1 MKYSGWPE
9 VGELVVCQVVDIE
22 DFGVFCDLQEYE
34 EKRGLIHIS
43 EVASGW
49 IKNIRD
55 HVKKGHLVVCKI
67 LTVNES
73 NHQIDLSLK
82 DVNDHQRSE
91 KIQEWKNE
99 QKADKW
105 LELAL
110 GSDLSNDQ
118 FNRIVPGILNK
129 YGTLYAAFECAVLD
143 GTSAF
148 DELNLTDKEIDS
160 IISIAL
166 ENVSLSKVSISGY
179 VDLECS
185 APDGIDAIRD
195 ALKSAEES
203 MTIPPDVELDVI
215 YVGSPEYL
223 ITIVAPDYKL
233 AESLLDQYAN
243 YILQFIVKNG
253 GTGKFHR
260 GRHIDE
266 DS

>member
-9 VGELVVCQVVDIE
+9 VGELVVCQVGDIE

-55 HVKKGHLVVCKI
+55 HVKKGHLVVCKV

-118 FNRIVPGILNK
+118 FNRIVPGLLDK
-129 YGTLYAAFECAVLD
+129 YGTLYAAFERAVLD
-143 GTSAF
+143 GKSAF
-148 DELNLTDKEIDS
+148 DELDLKDKEIDS

-166 ENVSLSKVSISGY
+166 ENVSLSTVSISGY

-185 APDGIDAIRD
+185 TPDGIESIRD

-203 MTIPPDVELDVI
+203 VTIPPDVELDVI

-233 AESLLDQYAN
+233 AESLLDEYAN
-243 YILQFIVKNG
+243 HIIQIIVKNG

-260 GRHIDE
+260 DRNIDE

>member
-67 LTVNES
+67 LTVSES

-118 FNRIVPGILNK
+118 FNRIVPGLLNK
-129 YGTLYAAFECAVLD
+129 YGTLYAAFECAVID
-143 GTSAF
+143 GKSAF
-148 DELNLTDKEIDS
+148 DELDLTGKEIDS

-166 ENVSLSKVSISGY
+166 ENISLSKVSISGY

-203 MTIPPDVELDVI
+203 ITIPPDVELDVI

-243 YILQFIVKNG
+243 YILQSIVKNG

-260 GRHIDE
+260 DRHIDE

>member
-67 LTVNES
+67 LTVSES

-118 FNRIVPGILNK
+118 FNRIVPGLLNK
-129 YGTLYAAFECAVLD
+129 YETLYAAFECAVID
-143 GTSAF
+143 GKSAF
-148 DELNLTDKEIDS
+148 DELDLTGKEIDS

-166 ENVSLSKVSISGY
+166 ENISLSKVSISGY

-203 MTIPPDVELDVI
+203 ITIPPDVELDVI

-243 YILQFIVKNG
+243 YILQSIVKNG

-260 GRHIDE
+260 DRHIDE

>member
-9 VGELVVCQVVDIE
+9 VGELVVCQVAEIE

-67 LTVNES
+67 LTVNEA

-91 KIQEWKNE
+91 RIQEWKNE

-110 GSDLSNDQ
+110 GSDLSADR
-118 FNRIVPGILNK
+118 FNKIVPGLLDI
-129 YGTLYAAFECAVLD
+129 YGTLYAAFERAVIDGKSTFD
-143 GTSAF
+143 GT
-148 DELNLTDKEIDS
+148 NLTDKEIDS

-166 ENVSLSKVSISGY
+166 ENVSLPNITISGY
-179 VDLECS
+179 VDLECPP
-185 APDGIDAIRD
+185 PDGIDSIRN
-195 ALKSAEES
+195 ALKSAEEEIS
-203 MTIPPDVELDVI
+203 LPPDVELDLI

-223 ITIVAPDYKL
+223 IKIVAPDYKL
-233 AESLLDQYAN
+233 AESLLETYAN
-243 YILQFIVKNG
+243 HIITSITDHG

-260 GRHIDE
+260 ERNIDE

>member
-67 LTVNES
+67 LTVSES
-73 NHQIDLSLK
+73 HHQIDLSLK

-118 FNRIVPGILNK
+118 FNRIVPGLLNK
-129 YGTLYAAFECAVLD
+129 YGTLYAAFECAVID
-143 GTSAF
+143 GKSAF
-148 DELNLTDKEIDS
+148 DELDLTGKEIDS

-166 ENVSLSKVSISGY
+166 ENISLSKVSISGY

-203 MTIPPDVELDVI
+203 ITIPPDVELDVI

-243 YILQFIVKNG
+243 YILQSIVKNG

-260 GRHIDE
+260 DRHIDE

>member
-67 LTVNES
+67 LTVSES

-118 FNRIVPGILNK
+118 FNRIVPGLLNK
-129 YGTLYAAFECAVLD
+129 YGTLYAAFECAVID
-143 GTSAF
+143 GKSAF
-148 DELNLTDKEIDS
+148 DELDLTGKEIDS

-166 ENVSLSKVSISGY
+166 ENISLSKVSISGY

-203 MTIPPDVELDVI
+203 ITIPPDVKLDVI

-243 YILQFIVKNG
+243 YILQSIVKNG

-260 GRHIDE
+260 DRHIDE

>member
-67 LTVNES
+67 LTVSES

-99 QKADKW
+99 QKADSFQPEK
-105 LELAL
+105 
-110 GSDLSNDQ
+110 
-118 FNRIVPGILNK
+118 
-129 YGTLYAAFECAVLD
+129 
-143 GTSAF
+143 
-148 DELNLTDKEIDS
+148 
-160 IISIAL
+160 
-166 ENVSLSKVSISGY
+166 
-179 VDLECS
+179 
-185 APDGIDAIRD
+185 
-195 ALKSAEES
+195 LK
-203 MTIPPDVELDVI
+203 
-215 YVGSPEYL
+215 
-223 ITIVAPDYKL
+223 
-233 AESLLDQYAN
+233 
-243 YILQFIVKNG
+243 
-253 GTGKFHR
+253 
-260 GRHIDE
+260 
-266 DS
+266 

>member
-129 YGTLYAAFECAVLD
+129 YGTLYAAFEYAVLD
-143 GTSAF
+143 GKSAF
-148 DELNLTDKEIDS
+148 DELDLTDKEIDS

-203 MTIPPDVELDVI
+203 IAIPPDVELDVI

-233 AESLLDQYAN
+233 AESLLDQYAK

-260 GRHIDE
+260 DRHIDE

>member
-9 VGELVVCQVVDIE
+9 VGELVVCQVADIE

-67 LTVNES
+67 LTVNED

-118 FNRIVPGILNK
+118 FNRIVPGLLDK
-129 YGTLYAAFECAVLD
+129 YGTLYAAFERAVLD
-143 GTSAF
+143 GKSTF
-148 DELNLTDKEIDS
+148 DELDLTEKEIDS
-160 IISIAL
+160 IISIAT
-166 ENVSLSKVSISGY
+166 ENVSLSIVSISGY

-185 APDGIDAIRD
+185 TPDGIDSIRD
-195 ALKSAEES
+195 ALKSAEEDIS
-203 MTIPPDVELDVI
+203 LPPDVELDLI

-223 ITIVAPDYKL
+223 IKIVAPDYKL
-233 AESLLDQYAN
+233 AESLLDEYAN
-243 YILQFIVKNG
+243 HIITSIVKSG

-260 GRHIDE
+260 DRHIDE

>member
-67 LTVNES
+67 LTVSES

-118 FNRIVPGILNK
+118 FNRIVPGLLNK
-129 YGTLYAAFECAVLD
+129 YGTLYAAFECAVID
-143 GTSAF
+143 GKSAF
-148 DELNLTDKEIDS
+148 DELDLTGKEIDS

-166 ENVSLSKVSISGY
+166 ENISLSKVSISGY

-203 MTIPPDVELDVI
+203 ITIPPDVEIDVI

-243 YILQFIVKNG
+243 YILQSIVKNG

-260 GRHIDE
+260 DRHIDE